1 MPYVRDS
8 FWRGQT
14 FTSLEVMQAE
24 AVRWSKDVAGVRSCR
39 PLDGAAPA
47 VVFAAVEAPALG
59 PLPATPFVLATW
71 STGKVGPDIHLLT
84 ELRACRRRCR
94 WQAPATVPT
103 RGHKRRHSGFGRSGG
118 AGGEG
123 AAGDR

>member
-1 MPYVRDS
+1 M
-8 FWRGQT
+8 QT
-14 FTSLEVMQAE
+14 E

-71 STGKVGPDIHLLT
+71 STGKVGS
-84 ELRACRRRCR
+84 RRGSNLV
-94 WQAPATVPT
+94 ASVGSNVAIVGP
-103 RGHKRRHSGFGRSGG
+103 
-118 AGGEG
+118 
-123 AAGDR
+123 